1 MELWEVRKTYY
12 GGLTFEEDS
21 KEYPE
26 TKKTFVVD
34 DGYFIVKKSSFVEE
48 LGYYRSGDMHFTI
61 YLFPRREDMVDFV
74 KSANDK
80 VLHQALEIDKR
91 ITPMAEE
98 IIKKREDKRPR
109 NLRGELF
116 DF

>member
-1 MELWEVRKTYY
+1 MELWEVRKTCF
-12 GGLTFEEDS
+12 GELTFEEAS

-34 DGYFIVKKSSFVEE
+34 DGYFIVKKSSFIEE
-48 LGYYRSGDMHFTI
+48 MGCYQSGDIYFTI
-61 YLFPRREDMVDFV
+61 YLFPRSEDMVDFV
-74 KSANDK
+74 KSENDK
-80 VLHQALEIDKR
+80 ILHQALEIDKR
-91 ITPMAEE
+91 ITPMVEE